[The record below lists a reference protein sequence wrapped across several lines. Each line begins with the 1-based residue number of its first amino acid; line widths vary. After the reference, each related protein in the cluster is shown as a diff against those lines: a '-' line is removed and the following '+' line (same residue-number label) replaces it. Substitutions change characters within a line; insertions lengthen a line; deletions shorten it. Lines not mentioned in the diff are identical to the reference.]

1 MSAVD
6 FAAHVL
12 RLRHIRDSALYDLL
26 SDGLSHWGPH
36 EENTALL
43 LEAQHYALELIWAD
57 RTTDPDDPK
66 LKRERVQAKRAGI
79 KPPPHPL
86 IPPVAH
92 RPDTLAL
99 QRLQEYLDALEKY
112 RAGPEPEVKY
122 LTSSDFDRELG
133 LTAEHV

>member
-1 MSAVD
+1 MPAVD
-6 FAAHVL
+6 LVAYVH
-12 RLRHIRDSALYDLL
+12 RLTRIRDAALYDLL

-43 LEAQHYALELIWAD
+43 LEAQTYALDLIWAD
-57 RTTDPDDPK
+57 RTTDPDDPDV
-66 LKRERVQAKRAGI
+66 KRERAQAKKAGV

-92 RPDTLAL
+92 RPDSLAA
-99 QRLQEYLDALEKY
+99 QRLREYIEKVEKY
-112 RAGPEPEVKY
+112 RAGPPPEVKY
-122 LTSSDFDRELG
+122 LSSNDFDRELG